1 MNSDDDK
8 EKKTESAVSE
18 KPDSDKDGKGISRYP
33 LRVRY
38 A

>member
-18 KPDSDKDGKGISRYP
+18 KPDSDKDGKRLY
-33 LRVRY
+33 
-38 A
+38 